1 MTVFEEISAVREV
14 PVAPGRAGDARRRY
28 SRELSDCVNTGY
40 WRHLAP
46 HHNQIFRHLASLVLA
61 VVPPLAEF
69 VGNLGHS
76 TLASLRPELRRW
88 CTAARV
94 PLQGLDQFLRKERLE
109 K

>member
-1 MTVFEEISAVREV
+1 M
-14 PVAPGRAGDARRRY
+14 ARTTSGCPKPKKCGAER
-28 SRELSDCVNTGY
+28 
-40 WRHLAP
+40 P
-46 HHNQIFRHLASLVLA
+46 KA